1 MKKLTFILVCLLTLC
16 TTTACADNE
25 KPIQVSQLPAAAQ
38 ELISRHFAGS
48 KVAMAKVESGLASK
62 SYEVVFA
69 DGAKLDFD
77 GKGNWKEIDCK
88 LAEVPEALV
97 PAQIKNY
104 VQANYPDAKVIK
116 IEKDRKEYEVKLSN
130 RMELKFDRNFRL
142 IDIDI

>member
-16 TTTACADNE
+16 TTMACADNE
-25 KPIQVSQLPAAAQ
+25 KPIQVSQLPTAAQ

-48 KVAMAKVESGLASK
+48 TVAMAKVESGLASK

-88 LAEVPEALV
+88 LSEVPEALV
-97 PAQIKNY
+97 PAQINSY

-116 IEKDRKEYEVKLSN
+116 IERDRKEYEVKLSN